1 MASCLIHCLAGL
13 SIPFF
18 YMAWNFSMS
27 PRLWRWTLGRVCSVV
42 EFFICTPLSPPSTS
56 VAFSYTQVWSTQSP
70 SQVSRPFLSNCLV
83 GVASSRLQEYLIGQ
97 LYTWTLLSSLQVLL
111 SSPEKVGRWT
121 PLTWQEMP
129 SVKIASCLL
138 SDHSR
143 LHCVGEQWLKHHLL
157 DTAAQFP
164 YHQNVK
170 RQFLDPKLSGQNK
183 AKN

>member
-1 MASCLIHCLAGL
+1 MASCLTHCLAGL
-13 SIPFF
+13 SLPFF

-42 EFFICTPLSPPSTS
+42 EFFICSPLSPPSTS

-121 PLTWQEMP
+121 PFNLTENALCKDCFLP
-129 SVKIASCLL
+129 SFRPFKASLC
-138 SDHSR
+138 R
-143 LHCVGEQWLKHHLL
+143 R
-157 DTAAQFP
+157 TMT
-164 YHQNVK
+164 
-170 RQFLDPKLSGQNK
+170 
-183 AKN
+183 